1 VEKEKN
7 DVVITSRNNRILL
20 NVSIRDLFRS
30 AISKAAG
37 YSEEIKLDKL
47 KEIIFNGDIKDMSEF
62 KDNIDK
68 VKNEVNLCYDEMKNF
83 LVSIETDFDNKKKEY
98 VDLKDNKVK
107 KITFVDENDVEE
119 TKKLD
124 SEDNSSGSAKI
135 ENNNDS
141 NSKNLF

>member
-1 VEKEKN
+1 MEKEKN